1 MNLLGGYE
9 SSGDDE
15 KEQSDDRKT
24 TKQTLSSSSS
34 SSSATSYTAVD
45 GKSHN
50 DGVVTTKKRKATFF
64 STLPIEIQNALVRGS
79 TSQDSDSD
87 DELSGTKTVP
97 VKERKPLKSGGSL
110 IDLLPRPKAAT
121 SDVIKGGNT
130 SASRPPLRVPV
141 TREDVVRIPK
151 SSAIAEGDIDSG
163 NNNDSDDD
171 QLGSTVSAVTQQ
183 PKGESMFSLS
193 APMLAGASKGIGKPS
208 SLGYSGPFAASSLG
222 SAYTSFENITDETAS
237 LSSNSYRPATSSSM
251 ASLAP
256 FSSSRYDSSESSS
269 SIGPGPGARN
279 HYDDASEDVTE
290 PDYGN
295 GSIARKRR
303 ERDIEQQLISGNLDA
318 IQSGNG
324 GIKEVRAG
332 KDWDAHAYTTQKEN
346 EAELHRAFFAAKGGA
361 KAIAPVSKMQGRKH
375 QINSL
380 VMQAAKTE
388 LALLNAKGERN
399 LSKQETRGKY
409 GW

>member
-1 MNLLGGYE
+1 
-9 SSGDDE
+9 
-15 KEQSDDRKT
+15 
-24 TKQTLSSSSS
+24 
-34 SSSATSYTAVD
+34 
-45 GKSHN
+45 
-50 DGVVTTKKRKATFF
+50 
-64 STLPIEIQNALVRGS
+64 
-79 TSQDSDSD
+79 
-87 DELSGTKTVP
+87 VP

-110 IDLLPRPKAAT
+110 IDLLPRPKAAK
-121 SDVIKGGNT
+121 SDVIKGGNM
-130 SASRPPLRVPV
+130 SSSRPPLRVPV
-141 TREDVVRIPK
+141 TREVVVRIPK
-151 SSAIAEGDIDSG
+151 SSTIAEGDIHSG
-163 NNNDSDDD
+163 ANNDSDDD

-183 PKGESMFSLS
+183 QKGESMFSLS
-193 APMLAGASKGIGKPS
+193 TPMLAGASKGIGKPS

-237 LSSNSYRPATSSSM
+237 LSSNPYRPAASSSM

-269 SIGPGPGARN
+269 SIGPGARN
-279 HYDDASEDVTE
+279 HNDDASEDATE

-318 IQSGNG
+318 IQGGNG

>member
-15 KEQSDDRKT
+15 KEQSNDT
-24 TKQTLSSSSS
+24 EATKQTLRSSSN
-34 SSSATSYTAVD
+34 SSSATSYPAVD
-45 GKSHN
+45 GKSLIQ
-50 DGVVTTKKRKATFF
+50 GVVATKKRKATFF
-64 STLPIEIQNALVRGS
+64 SSLPIEIQNALVRGS

-87 DELSGTKTVP
+87 DELGGAKVVP

-110 IDLLPRPKAAT
+110 IDLLPRPKAAA
-121 SDVIKGGNT
+121 SDVIKGGNM
-130 SASRPPLRVPV
+130 SSSRPPLRVPV

-151 SSAIAEGDIDSG
+151 SSTTAEGDIYSG

-171 QLGSTVSAVTQQ
+171 HLGSTVSAVTQQ
-183 PKGESMFSLS
+183 PKGGSMFSLS
-193 APMLAGASKGIGKPS
+193 TPMLAGASKGIGKPS
-208 SLGYSGPFAASSLG
+208 SLGCSGPFAASSLG
-222 SAYTSFENITDETAS
+222 SAYTSFENITDEAAS
-237 LSSNSYRPATSSSM
+237 LPGNPYRPAASSSM

-269 SIGPGPGARN
+269 SIGPGARN
-279 HYDDASEDVTE
+279 HYDDAPEDAAE

-318 IQSGNG
+318 IQGGNG

>member
-15 KEQSDDRKT
+15 KEQSNDTKP

-34 SSSATSYTAVD
+34 SSSAISYPAVD
-45 GKSHN
+45 GKSLQL
-50 DGVVTTKKRKATFF
+50 GAVATKKRKATFF
-64 STLPIEIQNALVRGS
+64 SSLPIEIQNALVRGS

-87 DELSGTKTVP
+87 DELSGTKTML

-121 SDVIKGGNT
+121 SDVIKGGNI
-130 SASRPPLRVPV
+130 SSSRPPLRVPV

-151 SSAIAEGDIDSG
+151 SSTIAEGDIDLG

-171 QLGSTVSAVTQQ
+171 HLGSTVSAVTQQ

-193 APMLAGASKGIGKPS
+193 TPMLVGASKGIGKPS
-208 SLGYSGPFAASSLG
+208 SFVYSGPSAASSLG
-222 SAYTSFENITDETAS
+222 SAYTLFENITDETAN
-237 LSSNSYRPATSSSM
+237 LPTNPYRPAASSSM

-269 SIGPGPGARN
+269 SIGPGARN
-279 HYDDASEDVTE
+279 HHDDASEDVTE